1 MDKKKKRR
9 GNGAQLLSIVIYL
22 LIGAASG
29 LLIVRF
35 IDHFTGPDV
44 TIGQEILIFAL
55 LMLSVYAA
63 MLLQIII
70 HEGGHLVF
78 GLATGYKFSSFRIL
92 SWMLVRENGKL
103 RFRHLS
109 LAGTGGQCLMAPPD
123 LKDGA
128 MPFLLYNFGGSIMN
142 LCSCLLFG
150 GLSLLFPRESFFNFF
165 FLVLVLVGAGFALLN
180 GVPLH
185 LGQVDNDGANALS
198 LLRSR
203 EAVRA
208 FWIQMKVNEQT
219 SRGMRLS
226 EMPEDWFVLPDEGAM
241 NNGITAYIG
250 VLASSRLM
258 DQGRFE
264 EADAMMEKLL
274 SGESRIPGLHRGLM
288 ICERIFLEVVGKNRP
303 EALESFLTGE
313 QKKFMKAMRTF
324 PSVLRTEYALALLTD
339 KDPAKAEKILKEF
352 DRYAAKY
359 PYPSEIAAERELLQ
373 LAEKRAEEREAP

>member
-1 MDKKKKRR
+1 
-9 GNGAQLLSIVIYL
+9 
-22 LIGAASG
+22 
-29 LLIVRF
+29 
-35 IDHFTGPDV
+35 
-44 TIGQEILIFAL
+44 
-55 LMLSVYAA
+55 
-63 MLLQIII
+63 
-70 HEGGHLVF
+70 
-78 GLATGYKFSSFRIL
+78 
-92 SWMLVRENGKL
+92 
-103 RFRHLS
+103 
-109 LAGTGGQCLMAPPD
+109 
-123 LKDGA
+123 
-128 MPFLLYNFGGSIMN
+128 
-142 LCSCLLFG
+142 
-150 GLSLLFPRESFFNFF
+150 LFPRESFFNFF

-373 LAEKRAEEREAP
+373 LAEKQAEE